1 MYPEERMFRDRI
13 LGSMRD
19 SSASG
24 VFRIRPASAVWG
36 RCSGGRQ
43 WPCEGPWQGQGQ
55 GQEHRQGQ
63 GQPARL
69 HPPAEPPSH
78 ARGLA
83 QLLDMVART
92 KASCQ
97 CGIPVPPAG
106 AATTLLLQGRRG
118 GKA

>member
-24 VFRIRPASAVWG
+24 VFRIRPASAAWG
-36 RCSGGRQ
+36 RRSGGRQ
-43 WPCEGPWQGQGQ
+43 WPCEGPWQG
-55 GQEHRQGQ
+55 HGQ
-63 GQPARL
+63 GQPTRL
-69 HPPAEPPSH
+69 HPPAEPPSQ
-78 ARGLA
+78 AGGLV
-83 QLLDMVART
+83 QLLDMVAGT

-97 CGIPVPPAG
+97 RGVPVPPAR